1 MTMTTVNTIA
11 NAIIK
16 GMDFN
21 TVIAVVKTFTNDFTA
36 VVPSDDDYGFISIGD
51 TWGNSADISFDADDK
66 VDGINVYTMDDFD

>member
-11 NAIIK
+11 NAIVK

-21 TVIAVVKTFTNDFTA
+21 TVIAVVKTFTNDFS
-36 VVPSDDDYGFISIGD
+36 VVIPSDDDYGFISIGD
-51 TWGNSADISFDADDK
+51 TWGNSADISFGADDK